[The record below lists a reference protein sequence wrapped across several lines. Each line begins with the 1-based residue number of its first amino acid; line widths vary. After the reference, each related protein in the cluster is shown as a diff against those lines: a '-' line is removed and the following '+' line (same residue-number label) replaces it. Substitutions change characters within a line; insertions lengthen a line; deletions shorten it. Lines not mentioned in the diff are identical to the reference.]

1 MNLPDD
7 ERKKYDKF
15 LERLHDEASYTET
28 LKMEAEEAAKKVEDS
43 FREDERVK
51 RNIEIALNC
60 LKLGYADDAILVIT
74 GISKEELEVIKKQ

>member
-60 LKLGYADDAILVIT
+60 LKLG
-74 GISKEELEVIKKQ
+74 